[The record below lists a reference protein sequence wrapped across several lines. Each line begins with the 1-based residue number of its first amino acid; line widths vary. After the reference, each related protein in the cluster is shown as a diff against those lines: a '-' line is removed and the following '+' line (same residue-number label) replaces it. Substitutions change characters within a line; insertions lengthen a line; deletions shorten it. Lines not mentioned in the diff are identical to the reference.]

1 MSSGALA
8 EFPLY
13 YEDITPKTRKGGKDS
28 KMSKNTNQVEAPAK
42 AYNKTRGEHVKDM
55 IIVALVVAII
65 AFGLGVKFQSDR
77 NAEVQSAVK
86 EATTQQV
93 TAEVKK

>member
-1 MSSGALA
+1 MSSVLDI
-8 EFPLY
+8 FPLY
-13 YEDITPKTRKGGKDS
+13 YEELPKTTRKGGKDS

-55 IIVALVVAII
+55 IIVALVVAIV

-86 EATTQQV
+86 EATTQQA